1 MSREVWQ
8 KTPEWLRLV
17 MSRKILPFLVIFA
30 AIALWFP
37 FSLSAES
44 GQSVHHDLKI
54 ILHPSENR
62 LSGLDTLTLDA
73 RDVSDLTL
81 LLSQTAMVHSV
92 NVSGTKRSFSF
103 KSGQLLIPLEGD
115 DRRDS
120 LILYIE
126 YSAFFR
132 DPVPDTFANSD
143 NPGHG
148 VTGIISERGTFL
160 MAGAGW
166 YPEVPGSRSTF
177 HVRVEAPS
185 GVLAV
190 TSGRCL
196 GHKTENGKTTSE
208 WGTGF
213 PSEGLSL
220 SAGPYRVEEKVFGS
234 LPVATYFFPE
244 SASLS
249 QDYLEGAGRY
259 LSLYEEM
266 IGPYPFQQFSVVE
279 NFFPTGYGFPGYTL
293 LGSTVIR
300 LPFIIET
307 SLGHE
312 IAHCWW
318 GNAVWVDYSQGNWCE
333 GLTTYLADY
342 LHKERISEEQGRE
355 YRLQILRNFTTLVN
369 AGNDFPLSQFKGRHD
384 PSSQA
389 IGYGKAAMV
398 FHMVRRSIGDR
409 AFWDGLRDVF
419 RDKLFKEASWKD
431 FQIAFERRAGVSLE
445 SFFEQW
451 IFRKG
456 APRFGLQNPTLERA
470 GASWTITGSIIQKE
484 PSYDLSLLLRL
495 ASPSGKQDKKVR
507 VRARE
512 TVLQINSQDRPS
524 RLDVDPECDIMRILY
539 PSEIPPSVNS
549 LKGSSSVLL
558 VLPKASS
565 AQSKEVAGFLAESL
579 GLKKF
584 KILSEDELKVTDLK
598 ANDLLLVGRPEKS
611 PPPFKMP
618 EGLVLQEQRFKV
630 NGKDYDRPS
639 DSFFGVFRS
648 SDHEGRVVAIF
659 QPLSGKQAREVARKI
674 THYGR
679 YSYLVFRE
687 GRNEAKG
694 TWPVEESPLVYEW
707 EKE

>member
-1 MSREVWQ
+1 MFRETLISFFV
-8 KTPEWLRLV
+8 
-17 MSRKILPFLVIFA
+17 FA
-30 AIALWFP
+30 ATALWP
-37 FSLSAES
+37 SQGVPAES
-44 GQSVHHDLKI
+44 PRTLHHDLKI
-54 ILHPSENR
+54 FMNPSENK
-62 LSGLDTLTLDA
+62 LSGLDTVTVDSGNASRLA
-73 RDVSDLTL
+73 F
-81 LLSQTAMVHSV
+81 LLSKTATVH
-92 NVSGTKRSFSF
+92 NVSLSGNNRAFTF
-103 KSGQLLIPLEGD
+103 KNGQLLIPLESN
-115 DRRDS
+115 DRKGLLTLSID
-120 LILYIE
+120 
-126 YSAFFR
+126 YSASFR
-132 DPVPDTFANSD
+132 DPVPDAFANTD
-143 NPGHG
+143 NPGYG
-148 VTGIISERGTFL
+148 VTGIISERGIFL
-160 MAGAGW
+160 QAGAGW
-166 YPEVPGSRSTF
+166 YPEIPGSRPTF
-177 HVRVEAPS
+177 HLLVQAPS
-185 GVLAV
+185 GMMAV

-196 GHKTENGKTTSE
+196 GHKTQNGKTSSE
-208 WGTGF
+208 WETPF

-220 SAGPYRVEEKVFGS
+220 SAGPYTVKAMDFGA
-234 LPVATYFFPE
+234 VTIATYFFPE
-244 SASLS
+244 SSSLS
-249 QDYLEGAGRY
+249 QDYLQGAARTIA
-259 LSLYEEM
+259 LYEEL
-266 IGPYPFQQFSVVE
+266 IGPYPFQQFSIVE
-279 NFFPTGYGFPGYTL
+279 NFFPTGYGFPTYTL

-342 LHKERISEEQGRE
+342 LYKERISDEEGRE

-369 AGNDFPLSQFKGRHD
+369 PGNDFPLSQFKGRHD

-409 AFWDGLRDVF
+409 AFWHGLRDVF

-456 APRFGLQNPTLERA
+456 APRFGLQNPTMERA
-470 GASWTITGSIIQKE
+470 SASWTITGSIIQKE

-549 LKGSSSVLL
+549 LKGSSSILL
-558 VLPKASS
+558 VLPKASL
-565 AQSKEVAGFLAESL
+565 AQSKEVAGFLAQSL

-598 ANDLLLVGRPEKS
+598 ANDLLLVGLTEKS

-618 EGLVLQEQRFKV
+618 EGLVLQEQRFKI

-659 QPLSGKQAREVARKI
+659 QPLSDKHAHEVARKI

-694 TWPVEESPLVYEW
+694 TWPVTESPMVYHW
-707 EKE
+707 EEE

>member
-1 MSREVWQ
+1 MN
-8 KTPEWLRLV
+8 
-17 MSRKILPFLVIFA
+17 
-30 AIALWFP
+30 
-37 FSLSAES
+37 
-44 GQSVHHDLKI
+44 
-54 ILHPSENR
+54 PSENK
-62 LSGLDTLTLDA
+62 LSGLDTVTVD
-73 RDVSDLTL
+73 SDNASRLVF
-81 LLSQTAMVHSV
+81 LLSKTATVH
-92 NVSGTKRSFSF
+92 NVSLSGNNRAFTF
-103 KSGQLLIPLEGD
+103 KNGQLLIPLESN
-115 DRRDS
+115 DRKGLLTLSID
-120 LILYIE
+120 
-126 YSAFFR
+126 YSASFR
-132 DPVPDTFANSD
+132 DPVPDTVANTD
-143 NPGHG
+143 NPGYG

-160 MAGAGW
+160 QAGAGW
-166 YPEVPGSRSTF
+166 YPEIPGSRPTF
-177 HVRVEAPS
+177 HLLVQAPS
-185 GVLAV
+185 GMMAV

-196 GHKTENGKTTSE
+196 GHKTQNGKTSSE
-208 WGTGF
+208 WETPF

-220 SAGPYRVEEKVFGS
+220 SAGPYTVKAMNFGA
-234 LPVATYFFPE
+234 VTIATYFFPE
-244 SASLS
+244 SSSLS
-249 QDYLEGAGRY
+249 QDYLQGAARTIA
-259 LSLYEEM
+259 LYEEL
-266 IGPYPFQQFSVVE
+266 IGPYPFQQFSIVE
-279 NFFPTGYGFPGYTL
+279 NFFPTGYGFPTYTL

-342 LHKERISEEQGRE
+342 LYKERISDEEGRE

-369 AGNDFPLSQFKGRHD
+369 PGNDFPLSQFKGRHD

-409 AFWDGLRDVF
+409 AFWDGLKDVF

-431 FQIAFERRAGVSLE
+431 FQIAFEQRAGVSLE

-495 ASPSGKQDKKVR
+495 ASPSGQQDKKVR

-558 VLPKASS
+558 VLPKASL

-584 KILSEDELKVTDLK
+584 KILSEEELKVTDLK
-598 ANDLLLVGRPEKS
+598 TNDLLLVGLSEKS
-611 PPPFKMP
+611 PLPIKMP

-659 QPLSGKQAREVARKI
+659 QPLSYKQAHEVARKI

-694 TWPVEESPLVYEW
+694 TWPVTESPMVYHW
-707 EKE
+707 EEE